1 MLNFIDIKTYR
12 ESQEEPRKS
21 SLSFS
26 DKSYPDR
33 LCIVGGLPHSSE
45 ITFDKQ
51 NAQKMID
58 FLQKN
63 IIDKE

>member
-1 MLNFIDIKTYR
+1 MLTFIDIKTYKG
-12 ESQEEPRKS
+12 SQEEPGKS

-33 LCIVGGLPHSSE
+33 LCIVGGLLHSSE

-58 FLQKN
+58 FLQKH